1 MHTNY
6 TKVPSATIVH
16 SFIEQVLLEYVL
28 CARHYSRL
36 WEFDVG
42 KKNVCPT
49 LSIVQSGL
57 VGERTIS
64 QIFIA
69 NYKC

>member
-42 KKNVCPT
+42 KKTCVPHPIN
-49 LSIVQSGL
+49 SAKWISR
-57 VGERTIS
+57 GEPNIHC
-64 QIFIA
+64 
-69 NYKC
+69 KL